1 MWDLKYDTNEL
12 VNSQNGNRCTDIE
25 NTFMVTKRERGRRD
39 KLGIWRLT
47 ETNYSK

>member
-25 NTFMVTKRERGRRD
+25 NTFMVPEGKRVVGED
-39 KLGIWRLT
+39 KLGGWD
-47 ETNYSK
+47 